1 MVPFDQK
8 SGGKGVSANR
18 QQNYV
23 LRVSVEEHC
32 GAAGCMLS
40 WCSKGTIFS
49 KVTQMQVKW
58 VRFILG

>member
-32 GAAGCMLS
+32 GAVLVL
-40 WCSKGTIFS
+40 KGNHF
-49 KVTQMQVKW
+49 
-58 VRFILG
+58 